1 MIKSNGGII
10 GPDNVTTGGAFGSA
24 SGVFKLG
31 EVTKLIRESKWPTA
45 GPGGFQVTNS
55 QRFNSASSNYL
66 NRTFSSSPT
75 LATKCTLSLWLKIA
89 ALGTNRAAIFA
100 NSNGGGV
107 DFRNDDQVDFY
118 NAGGSLRTTQV
129 FRDISAWYHIVF
141 VTDTT
146 LGTADDRLKVYVN
159 GVQVTNFSNRSN
171 PSQNATS
178 SLGSATAHDIGRNN
192 SPANYYNG
200 YISEVVF
207 IDGQA
212 LDPTSFGEFNS
223 QTGIWVPKT
232 VTGLTFGTN
241 GYYLDF
247 QDSSALGND
256 AVGSNNFGANA
267 AAIDQSTD
275 TCTNNFAT
283 LNPLVNNNVNTDM
296 VFRQGNLY
304 VELGGSGS
312 CPVPSTIGL
321 TKGKWYAEFKK
332 VSGSGGNQIFGV
344 TGFSN
349 RTTASNFLGNN
360 SVADYGYQ
368 DDGEKFIKGSQSGY
382 GASYAD
388 GNIIGIA
395 LDLDTAQNTVTFY
408 KNGASQGS
416 INIDGVSTCPDGAY
430 FFAGSDNNVYAQR
443 IFSANFGSPMDAI
456 SSGNADSNGFGNF
469 EYAVPSGYLSLNTK
483 NLAVVLA

>member
-1 MIKSNGGII
+1 
-10 GPDNVTTGGAFGSA
+10 
-24 SGVFKLG
+24 
-31 EVTKLIRESKWPTA
+31 
-45 GPGGFQVTNS
+45 
-55 QRFNSASSNYL
+55 
-66 NRTFSSSPT
+66 
-75 LATKCTLSLWLKIA
+75 
-89 ALGTNRAAIFA
+89 
-100 NSNGGGV
+100 
-107 DFRNDDQVDFY
+107 
-118 NAGGSLRTTQV
+118 
-129 FRDISAWYHIVF
+129 
-141 VTDTT
+141 
-146 LGTADDRLKVYVN
+146 
-159 GVQVTNFSNRSN
+159 
-171 PSQNATS
+171 
-178 SLGSATAHDIGRNN
+178 
-192 SPANYYNG
+192 
-200 YISEVVF
+200 
-207 IDGQA
+207 
-212 LDPTSFGEFNS
+212 
-223 QTGIWVPKT
+223 
-232 VTGLTFGTN
+232 
-241 GYYLDF
+241 
-247 QDSSALGND
+247 
-256 AVGSNNFGANA
+256 
-267 AAIDQSTD
+267 TD
-275 TCTNNFAT
+275 TCTTNFAT

-456 SSGNADSNGFGNF
+456 SSGNTDGNGFGNF
-469 EYAVPSGYLSLNTK
+469 EYAVPSGY
-483 NLAVVLA
+483 